1 MIDVKGSYAAGSVR
15 NVKAK
20 SVTKEVKLEFF

>member
-15 NVKAK
+15 NVKARR
-20 SVTKEVKLEFF
+20 VTEEVKLEFF